1 MDRLLL
7 AIDTATRF
15 ASLALHDGA
24 RVRVELTWET
34 LNRHTVELAPRI
46 AGALAQISASMDDVA
61 GVAVS
66 IGPGSF
72 TGVRVGVA
80 AAKGICLARG
90 LPVYGV
96 RTSDVIAH
104 AQPAESG
111 TLVVIVQA
119 GRGRWCAARYTWNGE
134 RWQIEG
140 EAWLT
145 TAQTLGSD
153 WQETVLVCG
162 ELDAAE
168 RHILQTRLGR
178 RVRLAS
184 PAASLRRAGYLAE
197 IGWNR
202 LRHGQADELARLVPL
217 YLQTPGGPATP

>member
-1 MDRLLL
+1 MDKLLL

-15 ASLALHDGA
+15 ASLALHSGA

-46 AGALAQISASMDDVA
+46 AGALAQIGASMNDVA

-90 LPVYGV
+90 LPIYGV
-96 RTSDVIAH
+96 RTSDVIAQAH
-104 AQPAESG
+104 PAEAG
-111 TLVVIVQA
+111 LLVVIVQA
-119 GRGRWCAARYTWNGE
+119 GRGRWCAARYAWNGK

-140 EAWLT
+140 EPWLT
-145 TAQTLGSD
+145 TAQTLRLDGR
-153 WQETVLVCG
+153 EPVVVCG

-178 RVRLAS
+178 QVRLAS

-197 IGWNR
+197 IGWDR
-202 LRHGQADELARLVPL
+202 LRHGQADDLARLAPL
-217 YLQTPGGPATP
+217 YLQTPGGPAIP

>member
-1 MDRLLL
+1 MDKLLL

-34 LNRHTVELAPRI
+34 FNRHTVELAPRI
-46 AGALAQISASMDDVA
+46 AGALAQIGASMDDVA

-80 AAKGICLARG
+80 VAKGICLARG
-90 LPVYGV
+90 LPIYGV
-96 RTSDVIAH
+96 RTSDVMAQ
-104 AQPAESG
+104 AQPAEGG

-119 GRGRWCAARYTWNGE
+119 GRGRWCAARYTWNGK

-153 WQETVLVCG
+153 WPEPVVVCG

-197 IGWNR
+197 IGWDR
-202 LRHGQADELARLVPL
+202 LRHGRADDLARLAPL
-217 YLQTPGGPATP
+217 YLQTPGGPAIP